1 MERSILKISEK
12 NKSFIFYKN
21 EKNLLYLEVLTKEE
35 FLGLDCNF
43 KEYKTTKLK
52 DSILI
57 TIIPNE
63 TFIYRISRIILSK
76 SNIDLEFSLRIS
88 VVNRNEVIEIKTVK
102 DFLNITTTGH
112 YKVCNDLDLKGI
124 EHKGFSNFTG
134 TIEGNHKVISNLTV
148 KVNVNSDSQSFSL
161 FNVLD
166 GAVIQNL
173 KINLNIDVEN
183 KFGFSY
189 SASLLAYESF
199 AATLYNVAIVSSSK
213 YNLIDYISETTII

>member
-102 DFLNITTTGH
+102 DFLNLATKKMYDMMKIRYINCG
-112 YKVCNDLDLKGI
+112 VLK
-124 EHKGFSNFTG
+124 N
-134 TIEGNHKVISNLTV
+134 
-148 KVNVNSDSQSFSL
+148 
-161 FNVLD
+161 
-166 GAVIQNL
+166 
-173 KINLNIDVEN
+173 
-183 KFGFSY
+183 
-189 SASLLAYESF
+189 
-199 AATLYNVAIVSSSK
+199 
-213 YNLIDYISETTII
+213 

>member
-88 VVNRNEVIEIKTVK
+88 ILRLVP
-102 DFLNITTTGH
+102 D
-112 YKVCNDLDLKGI
+112 
-124 EHKGFSNFTG
+124 
-134 TIEGNHKVISNLTV
+134 SNLISS
-148 KVNVNSDSQSFSL
+148 NISL
-161 FNVLD
+161 IFI
-166 GAVIQNL
+166 G
-173 KINLNIDVEN
+173 
-183 KFGFSY
+183 
-189 SASLLAYESF
+189 
-199 AATLYNVAIVSSSK
+199 
-213 YNLIDYISETTII
+213 LIY